1 MIYKK
6 KTLLTTLTLSS
17 ALLLAGCGDS
27 DEVSPPANNDTPA
40 ENTSGSSDNSSN
52 SNSSGTDSSGETFGF
67 TDLSIDADYPELD
80 DAIDIS
86 YDEDRDQI
94 EAEYKNRFK
103 ELDVEG
109 DKAMDE
115 MEPALQK
122 LDLTADTADDEVI
135 SKIVE
140 AFELEDGYT
149 SLEVEIQ
156 YADGTEKEYNSLG
169 N

>member
-1 MIYKK
+1 MVYKK
-6 KTLLTTLTLSS
+6 KTLLATLTISS
-17 ALLLAGCGDS
+17 ALLLAACGDS
-27 DEVSPPANNDTPA
+27 DEVSPPTNDAAPA
-40 ENTSGSSDNSSN
+40 ENSSGSTDNSG
-52 SNSSGTDSSGETFGF
+52 GTDSSGETFGF
-67 TDLSIDADYPELD
+67 TDLSIDAEYPELN

-86 YDEDRDQI
+86 YDEDRDQV
-94 EAEYKNRFK
+94 EAKYKNRFK
-103 ELDVEG
+103 ELDVQG

-135 SKIVE
+135 SQIVE